1 MLEILVAA
9 SGLALGYWLVSVFL
23 SSPKPSSG
31 AEPGNT
37 PEPEPY
43 VVDIGARHW
52 SEVLELPADAD
63 EAQITAAY
71 RRRISEYHPDRVA
84 MMAEEIRMLAS
95 ERTVEI
101 NAAYEQAMRHLRQ
114 RTRSCEPERPD

>member
-23 SSPKPSSG
+23 SAPKPSD
-31 AEPGNT
+31 AEPGST
-37 PEPEPY
+37 AEPEAPY

-52 SEVLELPADAD
+52 TEVLGLTMDAD
-63 EAQITAAY
+63 QAQITAAY

-84 MMAEEIRMLAS
+84 MMAEEIRVLAS
-95 ERTVEI
+95 ERAAEI
-101 NAAYEQAMRHLRQ
+101 NAAYDQAMRQFQQPGRA
-114 RTRSCEPERPD
+114 RMRE

>member
-9 SGLALGYWLVSVFL
+9 SGLALGYWLVSAFL
-23 SSPKPSSG
+23 STPKPSSD
-31 AEPGNT
+31 AEPGDI
-37 PEPEPY
+37 PESEAPY

-52 SEVLELPADAD
+52 TEVLGLAMDAD

-71 RRRISEYHPDRVA
+71 RRRIAEYHPDRVA

-95 ERTVEI
+95 ERTAEI
-101 NAAYEQAMRHLRQ
+101 NAACDQAMRHLHQ
-114 RTRSCEPERPD
+114 RTRSGERE